1 MNFEKKKANISVDK
15 LPKRLVSLDIL
26 RGVAIFGVILVHVSY
41 KLFDASWL
49 MDSFYSGNLSF
60 SPFTWFLIVLLGY
73 FGTWHGFFLF
83 ISAIVNSLTFS
94 KKARMEHDMNKLLK
108 KNVVGGVVIV
118 FIGYLV
124 EGLGY
129 WGYFGT
135 AIRSGDWSN
144 FRPFLSE
151 NFWIQ
156 TLQIIGFAL
165 IINGFILFFLLK
177 NEGYKKI
184 KRNILIYVILIFLVL
199 FSTPFLND
207 LISNNYILG
216 WPDIYVVS
224 HYFNF
229 KTMLLNIVI
238 GPKFPLLPFLV
249 SSFVGTVIGLFLSK
263 PNPKRKG
270 LLYFVLSGLLMIFL
284 GSILIVIGFRF
295 PSLSQKYHIFTF
307 TTIENTPSIG
317 SYLVRLGGQM
327 ILVMIL
333 LNQIEFRGRGEKVA
347 NKKMVKFFRRWST
360 LSLTIY
366 SFNILELFP
375 RWILSV
381 IIRKSTGI
389 NLMEHYVIPKEY
401 FYLIVF
407 LDFYVLLFYE
417 LIIQILLKLKMRG
430 SFEWAFVKLLNAF
443 SSIKSN
449 KLKNDLIQENV
460 YWINYKQETVSYSD

>member
-207 LISNNYILG
+207 LISNNYIPG

-249 SSFVGTVIGLFLSK
+249 SSSVIG
-263 PNPKRKG
+263 
-270 LLYFVLSGLLMIFL
+270 
-284 GSILIVIGFRF
+284 ILAQR
-295 PSLSQKYHIFTF
+295 
-307 TTIENTPSIG
+307 
-317 SYLVRLGGQM
+317 LVRRICENCKEEIQPDEELIEQ
-327 ILVMIL
+327 
-333 LNQIEFRGRGEKVA
+333 LNLSEYVKQGVKFYKGRGCQLCSNTGYKGRIGIFEI
-347 NKKMVKFFRRWST
+347 M
-360 LSLTIY
+360 
-366 SFNILELFP
+366 
-375 RWILSV
+375 
-381 IIRKSTGI
+381 IIDDEIR
-389 NLMEHYVIPKEY
+389 
-401 FYLIVF
+401 
-407 LDFYVLLFYE
+407 E
-417 LIIQILLKLKMRG
+417 LIIDG
-430 SFEWAFVKLLNAF
+430 SPVMEIRNRAHEKGMKYLFEDGLEKVLQGITTL
-443 SSIKSN
+443 
-449 KLKNDLIQENV
+449 DEVTRVCEENV
-460 YWINYKQETVSYSD
+460 EISGTPLKREPDLSAKREQEKPSPLRSIYLW